1 MKQDNE
7 SKLIGYIHIKYLG
20 PDLIDMIRL
29 YFNRNVIK
37 SHLNSNNSM
46 RF

>member
-20 PDLIDMIRL
+20 PDLIHVIRL
-29 YFNRNVIK
+29 YFNRNVIE
-37 SHLNSNNSM
+37 SHSNSNDSM